1 MNMNF
6 KKTSIFTA
14 MSFVAVAVVAATSI
28 ATTSCQNANAS
39 DSRSLPTPT
48 KSAKM
53 TLMESLQQR
62 HSVRD
67 FSDKAVSDA
76 DLSELLWAACGINR
90 PDTKKITAPSAI
102 NAQDILVYVCTKD
115 GAWLYVPDGNSL
127 QKVSDKDLRTAV
139 AGRQEAVAVAPVSL
153 VLVSDRTKFGDRAKG
168 AEVMGAIDAG
178 YVSQNICLACT
189 ALGLATVPRMT
200 MDKETLAKE
209 LHLDENKTLLVN
221 HPVGYEK

>member
-1 MNMNF
+1 MNF

-14 MSFVAVAVVAATSI
+14 LSFMTVAVVAAG
-28 ATTSCQNANAS
+28 QS
-39 DSRSLPTPT
+39 DSRSLLAPT

-127 QKVSDKDLRTAV
+127 QKVSDKDLRPAV

>member
-1 MNMNF
+1 MNF

-14 MSFVAVAVVAATSI
+14 MSFVAVAVVAAG
-28 ATTSCQNANAS
+28 QS
-39 DSRSLPTPT
+39 DTRSLPAPT

-127 QKVSDKDLRTAV
+127 QKVSDKDLRPAV

>member
-14 MSFVAVAVVAATSI
+14 LSFMTVAVVAAG
-28 ATTSCQNANAS
+28 QS
-39 DSRSLPTPT
+39 DTRSLPTPT

>member
-1 MNMNF
+1 MNF
-6 KKTSIFTA
+6 KKTSIVTA
-14 MSFVAVAVVAATSI
+14 MSFVAVAVVAAG
-28 ATTSCQNANAS
+28 QS
-39 DSRSLPTPT
+39 DTRSLPAPT

-127 QKVSDKDLRTAV
+127 QKVSDKDLRPAV

>member
-1 MNMNF
+1 MNF

-14 MSFVAVAVVAATSI
+14 LSFVTVAVVAAG
-28 ATTSCQNANAS
+28 QS
-39 DSRSLPTPT
+39 DTRSLPAPA

-127 QKVSDKDLRTAV
+127 QKVSDKDLRLAV

>member
-1 MNMNF
+1 MNMNI
-6 KKTSIFTA
+6 KKTSLFATL
-14 MSFVAVAVVAATSI
+14 STVAVAVVAATSI

-39 DSRSLPTPT
+39 DTRSLPAPA

-53 TLMESLQQR
+53 TLMEALQQR

-115 GAWLYVPDGNSL
+115 GAWLYIPDGNSL
-127 QKVSDKDLRTAV
+127 KKVSDKDLRPAV
-139 AGRQEAVAVAPVSL
+139 AGRQESVAVAPGNL

-168 AEVMGAIDAG
+168 AETMGAIDAG

-189 ALGLATVPRMT
+189 ALGLATVPRGT

-209 LHLDENKTLLVN
+209 LQLDENKTLLLN

>member
-1 MNMNF
+1 MNF

-14 MSFVAVAVVAATSI
+14 MSFVAVAVVAAG
-28 ATTSCQNANAS
+28 QS
-39 DSRSLPTPT
+39 DTRSLPAPT

-127 QKVSDKDLRTAV
+127 QKVSDKDLRPAV

-153 VLVSDRTKFGDRAKG
+153 ILVSDRTKFGDRAKG

>member
-14 MSFVAVAVVAATSI
+14 MSFVAVAVVAAG
-28 ATTSCQNANAS
+28 QS
-39 DSRSLPTPT
+39 DTRSLPAPT

-127 QKVSDKDLRTAV
+127 QKVSDKDLRPAV

>member
-1 MNMNF
+1 MNI
-6 KKTSIFTA
+6 KKTSILTA
-14 MSFVAVAVVAATSI
+14 ISSVAVAVVAATSI

-39 DSRSLPTPT
+39 DKRLLPTPT

-102 NAQDILVYVCTKD
+102 NAQDIMVYVCTKD
-115 GAWLYVPDGNSL
+115 GAWIYAPDGNSL
-127 QKVSDKDLRTAV
+127 KKVSDKDLRPAV
-139 AGRQEAVAVAPVSL
+139 AGRQESVAVAPVCL
-153 VLVSDRTKFGDRAKG
+153 VLVSDRTKFGDHAN
-168 AEVMGAIDAG
+168 AADMMGAVDAG
-178 YVSQNICLACT
+178 YVSQNICLACI
-189 ALGLATVPRMT
+189 ALGLATVPRMS

-209 LHLDENKTLLVN
+209 LNLDENKTLIIN

>member
-1 MNMNF
+1 MNF
-6 KKTSIFTA
+6 KKTSILTA
-14 MSFVAVAVVAATSI
+14 MSFVAVAVVAAG
-28 ATTSCQNANAS
+28 QS
-39 DSRSLPTPT
+39 DTRSLPAPT

-127 QKVSDKDLRTAV
+127 QKVSDKDLRPAV

-153 VLVSDRTKFGDRAKG
+153 ILVSDRTKFGDRAKG

>member
-1 MNMNF
+1 MNF

-14 MSFVAVAVVAATSI
+14 MSFVAVAVVAAG
-28 ATTSCQNANAS
+28 QS
-39 DSRSLPTPT
+39 DTRSLPAPT

-127 QKVSDKDLRTAV
+127 QKVSDKDLRSAV

-168 AEVMGAIDAG
+168 ADVMGAIDAG

-209 LHLDENKTLLVN
+209 LHLDENKTLLIN

>member
-1 MNMNF
+1 MNF

-14 MSFVAVAVVAATSI
+14 LSFMTVAVVAAG
-28 ATTSCQNANAS
+28 QS
-39 DSRSLPTPT
+39 DTRSLPAPT

-127 QKVSDKDLRTAV
+127 QKVSDKDLRPVV

>member
-1 MNMNF
+1 MNF
-6 KKTSIFTA
+6 KNTSIFTA
-14 MSFVAVAVVAATSI
+14 LSFMTVAVVAAG
-28 ATTSCQNANAS
+28 QS
-39 DSRSLPTPT
+39 DSRSLLAPT

-76 DLSELLWAACGINR
+76 DLSEFLWAACGINR

-127 QKVSDKDLRTAV
+127 QKVSDKDLRSAV
-139 AGRQEAVAVAPVSL
+139 AGRQEAVAVATVSL

-168 AEVMGAIDAG
+168 ADMMGAIDAG

-209 LHLDENKTLLVN
+209 LHLNENKTLLIN

>member
-6 KKTSIFTA
+6 KKTSILTA
-14 MSFVAVAVVAATSI
+14 MSFVAVAVVAAG
-28 ATTSCQNANAS
+28 QS
-39 DSRSLPTPT
+39 DTRSLPAPT

-221 HPVGYEK
+221 QPVGYEK

>member
-1 MNMNF
+1 MNF

-14 MSFVAVAVVAATSI
+14 MSFVAVAVVAAG
-28 ATTSCQNANAS
+28 QS
-39 DSRSLPTPT
+39 DTRSLPAPT

-200 MDKETLAKE
+200 MDKDTLAKE

>member
-1 MNMNF
+1 MNF

-14 MSFVAVAVVAATSI
+14 LSFMAVAVVAAG
-28 ATTSCQNANAS
+28 QS
-39 DSRSLPTPT
+39 DTRSLPAPT

-127 QKVSDKDLRTAV
+127 QKVSDKDLRPAV

>member
-1 MNMNF
+1 MNF

-14 MSFVAVAVVAATSI
+14 LSFMTVAVVAAG
-28 ATTSCQNANAS
+28 QS
-39 DSRSLPTPT
+39 DTRSLPAPI

-139 AGRQEAVAVAPVSL
+139 AGRQETVAVAPVSL

>member
-1 MNMNF
+1 MNF

-14 MSFVAVAVVAATSI
+14 LSFVTVAVVAATSI

-39 DSRSLPTPT
+39 DTRSLPAPT

-67 FSDKAVSDA
+67 FSNKTVSDA

-102 NAQDILVYVCTKD
+102 NAQDILLYVCTKD

-127 QKVSDKDLRTAV
+127 QKVSDKDLRPAV

>member
-14 MSFVAVAVVAATSI
+14 LSFMTVAVVAAG
-28 ATTSCQNANAS
+28 QS
-39 DSRSLPTPT
+39 DTRSLPAPT

-127 QKVSDKDLRTAV
+127 QKVSDKDLRPAV

>member
-14 MSFVAVAVVAATSI
+14 LSFMTVAVVAAG
-28 ATTSCQNANAS
+28 QS
-39 DSRSLPTPT
+39 DSRSLLAPT

-127 QKVSDKDLRTAV
+127 QKVSDKDLRPAV

>member
-1 MNMNF
+1 MNF

-14 MSFVAVAVVAATSI
+14 MSFVAVAVVAAG
-28 ATTSCQNANAS
+28 QS
-39 DSRSLPTPT
+39 DTRSLPAPT

-200 MDKETLAKE
+200 MDKETLVKE

>member
-14 MSFVAVAVVAATSI
+14 MSFVAVAVVAAG
-28 ATTSCQNANAS
+28 QS
-39 DSRSLPTPT
+39 DTRSLPAPT

-127 QKVSDKDLRTAV
+127 QKVSDKDLRSAV

-153 VLVSDRTKFGDRAKG
+153 ILVSDRTKFGDRAKG

>member
-1 MNMNF
+1 MNF

-14 MSFVAVAVVAATSI
+14 LSFMTVAVVAAG
-28 ATTSCQNANAS
+28 QS
-39 DSRSLPTPT
+39 DTRSLPAPT

-90 PDTKKITAPSAI
+90 PNTKKITAPSAI

-115 GAWLYVPDGNSL
+115 GAWLNVPDGNSL

>member
-1 MNMNF
+1 
-6 KKTSIFTA
+6 
-14 MSFVAVAVVAATSI
+14 
-28 ATTSCQNANAS
+28 
-39 DSRSLPTPT
+39 
-48 KSAKM
+48 M

-127 QKVSDKDLRTAV
+127 QKVSDKDLRPAV

>member
-1 MNMNF
+1 MNF

-14 MSFVAVAVVAATSI
+14 MSFVAVAVVAAG
-28 ATTSCQNANAS
+28 QS
-39 DSRSLPTPT
+39 DTRSLPAPT
-48 KSAKM
+48 KSTKM

-127 QKVSDKDLRTAV
+127 QKVSDKDLRPAV

>member
-1 MNMNF
+1 MNF
-6 KKTSIFTA
+6 KKTSILTA
-14 MSFVAVAVVAATSI
+14 MSFVAVAVVAAG
-28 ATTSCQNANAS
+28 QS
-39 DSRSLPTPT
+39 DTRSLPAPT

-127 QKVSDKDLRTAV
+127 QKVSDKDLRPAV

-209 LHLDENKTLLVN
+209 LHLDENETLLVN

>member
-1 MNMNF
+1 MNF

-14 MSFVAVAVVAATSI
+14 LSFMTVAVVAAG
-28 ATTSCQNANAS
+28 QS
-39 DSRSLPTPT
+39 DTRSLPAPT

-127 QKVSDKDLRTAV
+127 QKVSDKDLRPAV

>member
-1 MNMNF
+1 MNI
-6 KKTSIFTA
+6 KKTSFLTGLS
-14 MSFVAVAVVAATSI
+14 MMAVAVVAATSI

-39 DSRSLPTPT
+39 DTRSLPSPT

-53 TLMESLQQR
+53 TLMEALQQR

-76 DLSELLWAACGINR
+76 DLAELLWAASGINR

-102 NAQDILVYVCTKD
+102 NAQDILMYVCTKD
-115 GAWLYVPDGNSL
+115 GAWLYVADGNL
-127 QKVSDKDLRTAV
+127 LKKVSDKDLRAAV
-139 AGRQEAVAVAPVSL
+139 AGPQESVAIAPVSL

-168 AEVMGAIDAG
+168 ADTMGAIDAG

-209 LHLDENKTLLVN
+209 LQLDETKTLLVN